1 MALGFLIL
9 LNSFKPL
16 LPTTSA
22 NHIHFAFAVSCVLLL
37 TAFTESIS
45 FVGRDEPFQDQ
56 LFHTHLEQRLPPGL
70 DLGQPRRS
78 TPTLPPGL
86 PIPPGF
92 QPPPV
97 ESEDERQLEQR
108 QPVPPALPSMAA
120 PTSSHQVKRAAT
132 DRKAALPVVKQSTA
146 SGTESVVLKQVDKPT
161 PSKVIPVVPVL
172 PERAATPKKQI
183 SESVTPTVSLG
194 GPSSQVVTPSDR
206 EDLKSQ
212 IPQSLTASDA
222 VPRQFSES
230 KTLEDDSRNDSDA
243 KVSTKAGSKRPHPG
257 KIDISKAILMPEKDI
272 PSSTTSAGPPKSEVL
287 ARRRAPSLT
296 SSASSRPGT
305 PAAVATGSPIRRT
318 STLARTLRIT
328 GTPSEVTPTTTAQ
341 PTSTPVAASASK
353 VSSRRPSVS
362 SLNAPGTPG
371 SEYVDSTSLA
381 SASVSRANSP
391 PPLTTNKKAE
401 KKARKQKQ
409 KQAQTEVEALPIKEP
424 TEEQA
429 PILSRKKKTKKPGD
443 GPTTKR
449 TATSSSTPQ
458 VSRPPSPKLEE
469 NDEDIENVISAEPEQ
484 LDDDVETPTEK
495 IPEPPAT
502 ASEPEPSQPSAST
515 TEKEN
520 DKPLTAAAILRA
532 LESTHQ
538 LALST
543 LSLLKP
549 LTETKPRN
557 WLTDPTPS
565 STTAHPSSTTLPF
578 TTADLHNHL
587 DQLALELTRAEA
599 ELLRRGTPLR
609 RAPPDG
615 RLSGRA
621 LVTPDGR
628 RFACL
633 SGPEEDRA
641 VALAAADAAAK
652 GPARWRPA
660 KTPAAAAAAAAPRD
674 APKAGGVPARA
685 DDVAAG
691 VNAFV
696 PPGVDGP
703 GGGAAA
709 EAGSAEPG
717 ARVERRA
724 EDVAQGRGGEGALG
738 AYAGIGAGYAALGVP
753 LAKEKMSVKEAE
765 ALLGEARKAAE
776 MWERKL
782 NAVVKK
788 NRKLVFGGRE

>member
-9 LNSFKPL
+9 LNSFEPL

-22 NHIHFAFAVSCVLLL
+22 NHVHFALAVSCVLLL

-45 FVGRDEPFQDQ
+45 FVDRDEPFQDQ
-56 LFHTHLEQRLPPGL
+56 LFHSHLEQRLPPGL
-70 DLGQPRRS
+70 NLGQPRRS

-120 PTSSHQVKRAAT
+120 PASSHQVRKPAN
-132 DRKAALPVVKQSTA
+132 DRKAPLPVKQSTP
-146 SGTESVVLKQVDKPT
+146 GTEAVILKQVDKPT

-183 SESVTPTVSLG
+183 SESVAPTASLG
-194 GPSSQVVTPSDR
+194 GPSSQVVTPSDK

-212 IPQSLTASDA
+212 IPQSLTASNA

-230 KTLEDDSRNDSDA
+230 KPLEDDSRNVSDS
-243 KVSTKAGSKRPHPG
+243 KVSAKAASKRPHPG

-272 PSSTTSAGPPKSEVL
+272 PSSATSAGPPKSEVL

-328 GTPSEVTPTTTAQ
+328 GTPSEAIPTSTAQ

-362 SLNAPGTPG
+362 SLNAPGTPS

-443 GPTTKR
+443 GPTAKR
-449 TATSSSTPQ
+449 TVTSSSTPQ

-469 NDEDIENVISAEPEQ
+469 NDEGIENVISAEPEQ
-484 LDDDVETPTEK
+484 LDVDDIETPAEK

-565 STTAHPSSTTLPF
+565 STTAHPSSTTTLPF

-641 VALAAADAAAK
+641 VALAAAVAAAK

-660 KTPAAAAAAAAPRD
+660 KTPAAAAAAAPRD
-674 APKAGGVPARA
+674 AHKAAGAPARA
-685 DDVAAG
+685 DDVAAF

-696 PPGVDGP
+696 PPGADGP
-703 GGGAAA
+703 GGAAA
-709 EAGSAEPG
+709 EAGPAEAC

-724 EDVAQGRGGEGALG
+724 EDAGQGRGGEGALG

>member
-1 MALGFLIL
+1 M
-9 LNSFKPL
+9 
-16 LPTTSA
+16 TTDPK
-22 NHIHFAFAVSCVLLL
+22 
-37 TAFTESIS
+37 T
-45 FVGRDEPFQDQ
+45 
-56 LFHTHLEQRLPPGL
+56 
-70 DLGQPRRS
+70 
-78 TPTLPPGL
+78 
-86 PIPPGF
+86 
-92 QPPPV
+92 
-97 ESEDERQLEQR
+97 
-108 QPVPPALPSMAA
+108 
-120 PTSSHQVKRAAT
+120 
-132 DRKAALPVVKQSTA
+132 ALPVVEQPTP
-146 SGTESVVLKQVDKPT
+146 SGTEAVILKQVDKPT

-172 PERAATPKKQI
+172 PERVGTPKKQI
-183 SESVTPTVSLG
+183 SESVGPAASLG
-194 GPSSQVVTPSDR
+194 GLSSQVVIPSDK
-206 EDLKSQ
+206 EGDLKSQ
-212 IPQSLTASDA
+212 IPRLSTYSEAN
-222 VPRQFSES
+222 PRQVPES
-230 KTLEDDSRNDSDA
+230 KPLEDDSKSSSNPKLSIN
-243 KVSTKAGSKRPHPG
+243 AGGKRPHPG
-257 KIDISKAILMPEKDI
+257 KIDISKAISMPEKDL
-272 PSSTTSAGPPKSEVL
+272 PSSTTSAGPPKSEFL

-305 PAAVATGSPIRRT
+305 PAAIATGSPIRRT

-328 GTPSEVTPTTTAQ
+328 GTPSEVTPTSVSSTGAVGSSTSTAQ
-341 PTSTPVAASASK
+341 PVSTSVAVSASK

-371 SEYVDSTSLA
+371 SEYVDSISLA
-381 SASVSRANSP
+381 SASVSRASSP
-391 PPLTTNKKAE
+391 PPLATNKKAE

-409 KQAQTEVEALPIKEP
+409 KQAQTEVEAIPVKEP

-443 GPTTKR
+443 GPTGKR
-449 TATSSSTPQ
+449 TVASSSTPQ

-484 LDDDVETPTEK
+484 LNGDDIETPAEK
-495 IPEPPAT
+495 TPERPAT
-502 ASEPEPSQPSAST
+502 ASEPEPSQPSASN

-520 DKPLTAAAILRA
+520 EKPLTAAAILRA

-549 LTETKPRN
+549 LTETKGRN
-557 WLTDPTPS
+557 WLADQNPPAS
-565 STTAHPSSTTLPF
+565 SSHSSSSSSSNALSF

-587 DQLALELTRAEA
+587 DQLAFELTRAEA
-599 ELLRRGTPLR
+599 ELLRRGSALR

-615 RLSGRA
+615 RLSGRTV
-621 LVTPDGR
+621 VTPDGR

-633 SGPEEDRA
+633 GAADEDRA
-641 VALAAADAAAK
+641 VALSAAVAAAK

-660 KTPAAAAAAAAPRD
+660 RSAGVAAPREGT
-674 APKAGGVPARA
+674 PKAGEAPRARA
-685 DDVAAG
+685 DDVAAF

-696 PPGVDGP
+696 PPGEDGAAGAEAP
-703 GGGAAA
+703 SHAEQPLEEVARQAEGGGA
-709 EAGSAEPG
+709 
-717 ARVERRA
+717 
-724 EDVAQGRGGEGALG
+724 VAQARGGESGVG

-753 LAKEKMSVKEAE
+753 LGKEKLSVKEAE